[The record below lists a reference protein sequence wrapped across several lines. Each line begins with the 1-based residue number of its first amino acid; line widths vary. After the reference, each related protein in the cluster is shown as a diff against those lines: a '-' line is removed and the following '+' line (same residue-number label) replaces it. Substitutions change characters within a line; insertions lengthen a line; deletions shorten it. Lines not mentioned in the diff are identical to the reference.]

1 MSTKSFTVQEAP
13 SWSYWGETVSRHKL
27 WCSSCP
33 RLSSALQSHGA
44 EQKRSFFHFPSFWG
58 HRRWSQALESSLS
71 TVMGQMMVRTSS
83 PVYLCHVHPSNP
95 VAMYGSWDE
104 VMWPGHFPNL
114 QSRSTPS
121 SLPSQ
126 RLSLSWGS
134 SSKTRFCFLF
144 CFCLRHI
151 FSLIFGI
158 QI

>member
-13 SWSYWGETVSRHKL
+13 SWSCWGETVSRHKL

-44 EQKRSFFHFPSFWG
+44 EQRRSFFHFPSFWG

-95 VAMYGSWDE
+95 VAMYGSWDK

-114 QSRSTPS
+114 RADQRHLAFRLKG
-121 SLPSQ
+121 SLFHEVLPP
-126 RLSLSWGS
+126 
-134 SSKTRFCFLF
+134 KPAFVFCFVSASGT
-144 CFCLRHI
+144 
-151 FSLIFGI
+151 FSL
-158 QI
+158 